1 MRLKFLMKTKKL
13 SIDDDIKTGEK
24 ENEPLLPW
32 LVTLTKKPWLQFHL
46 HLNWDVDGGGDNDE
60 RYSGKLANVL
70 AK

>member
-32 LVTLTKKPWLQFHL
+32 PVTLTKKRWLQFHL
-46 HLNWDVDGGGDNDE
+46 HLNWDVDGSGDNDE